1 MNWVEEYEDV
11 VVVFFVVVFA
21 RGVGSVGWV
30 VFVFGFFVETSSL
43 FRKLVLVELE
53 FEKLVVIS
61 ELIWLVSVKL
71 GVVEL
76 DSKIVLFSLKMSLS
90 EICLSKNNTFDCCFE
105 LFGLTVSLF
114 A

>member
-1 MNWVEEYEDV
+1 MNWVEEYGDV
-11 VVVFFVVVFA
+11 VVVFVVVFA
-21 RGVGSVGWV
+21 SSVGSVGWV

-53 FEKLVVIS
+53 FEKLVVIP
-61 ELIWLVSVKL
+61 ELILVVSVKL

-76 DSKIVLFSLKMSLS
+76 DSKIVLLSLKMSLL
-90 EICLSKNNTFDCCFE
+90 EICLSKNTFDCCFE